1 MDEVPIGGS
10 MTLDLN
16 EAINRP
22 TNFVNI
28 GRAEYYIKIGTVF
41 LATRTRPHLLGR
53 LFLKSLGISF
63 VSEKEKELFQEK
75 FLELPRKWCS

>member
-1 MDEVPIGGS
+1 MA
-10 MTLDLN
+10 LDIN
-16 EAINRP
+16 KAINRP

-41 LATRTRPHLLGR
+41 LATRTRSNLLGR

-63 VSEKEKELFQEK
+63 VSEKEKELF
-75 FLELPRKWCS
+75 